1 MSLSAAQKRRSKA
14 RARAGTST
22 APSFVEM
29 LEPRQLLAAH
39 CLAVATGEAAGSA
52 LPAPPAAPA
61 AMAFPSSL
69 LEIRHIDPGDGTAT
83 AVADTPAIAYRT
95 VSGATTIPALQ
106 AADASTPVQRL
117 GSGSQFSGYNYIPP
131 DGSAPPP
138 VVVVVEMN
146 GGQLTEISSGGL
158 HLVTTAPKKIKPSD
172 VGLPTS
178 ADAGPALTPLA
189 QTPAGPAPMKTSGN
203 VAGLQVPAVLPIAA
217 GSAGSQAPGR
227 AATPHKTMYLGP
239 VAMADPAEVVL
250 AANPGAA
257 VGIADGLAYA
267 SNKAA
272 DALALI
278 ASPDDLAAGVTYNFV
293 HFNPAILLNDAIAAF
308 SRDSATL
315 SLAPVPVHS
324 TAHAWSITAAV
335 IGVDLFLIGYCH
347 QKSRRRKSIAAKFAD
362 NHIPSR

>member
-1 MSLSAAQKRRSKA
+1 MSLIADQRRRSKV
-14 RARAGTST
+14 RARAGTFT
-22 APSFVEM
+22 APSFIEM
-29 LEPRQLLAAH
+29 LESRQLLAAH

-52 LPAPPAAPA
+52 LPALQATVAATT
-61 AMAFPSSL
+61 FPSGS
-69 LEIRHIDPGDGTAT
+69 LEIKHIAPGDGAAT
-83 AVADTPAIAYRT
+83 AVAETSSIGNCTA
-95 VSGATTIPALQ
+95 SGTAATPALQ

-117 GSGSQFSGYNYIPP
+117 GSGSQFSGYDYIPP

-146 GGQLTEISSGGL
+146 GGQLTEVGSGGV

-172 VGLPTS
+172 VGLPVP

-189 QTPAGPAPMKTSGN
+189 QTPAARTPIKMSGD

-217 GSAGSQAPGR
+217 ASAGSQASGR
-227 AATPHKTMYLGP
+227 TATPHTTLYLGP

-250 AANPGAA
+250 AANPAA

-278 ASPDDLAAGVTYNFV
+278 ASPNDLAAGATYNFV

-315 SLAPVPVHS
+315 SLATAPVHS

-335 IGVDLFLIGYCH
+335 IGVDLFLIGYCY